1 MRNLWVLAAADPASG
16 ENTVTMEQVDGSTST
31 NSTAESTGKNGAE
44 GTGEQQ
50 APQGMPPGQILLLVG
65 LLVMMY
71 FVLFHGPR
79 KQQKKQQQMR
89 DSLNKNDRVVTIG
102 GIYGTILEIKDG
114 MVTLKVDES
123 TNAKVKMKLT
133 AIAGKAE
140 EKQA

>member
-16 ENTVTMEQVDGSTST
+16 ENTVTMEQADGSAST
-31 NSTAESTGKNGAE
+31 NSTVESTSKTGAE